1 MNAGFLI
8 HVEKFVQL
16 CDQMVIMN
24 GIEVKAKARFSK
36 EITYDP
42 FTFLHFWVGRPI
54 HVDVLLR
61 EDFFGCFMM
70 SLEKTNELLLLK

>member
-8 HVEKFVQL
+8 HVEHFLQL
-16 CDQMVIMN
+16 FDQIVIMN

-42 FTFLHFWVGRPI
+42 FTFLYFW
-54 HVDVLLR
+54 
-61 EDFFGCFMM
+61 
-70 SLEKTNELLLLK
+70 